1 MPKQIQL
8 SEVQKERM
16 SDASVIPGRVT
27 LNGRE
32 YTVERPVGAGFK
44 GVVWKVVDSFAM
56 PWALKLCVHEDYES
70 RSYMQEV
77 SRAALL
83 RPYPQFAQI
92 NDAGILEIKLGED
105 APLPFVAFLEE
116 WVEGETLKKVIQKRP
131 DQMTPSFLLAYVRQL
146 CEVLAALGA
155 VALRHD
161 DLHADNV
168 MISPP
173 PPGSLSRGWGI
184 KVIDTGSLKP
194 ASQTLHKR
202 KDDHR
207 HFVDHLVTIWNAIQ
221 AQHPG
226 AARDRRFLAAARGLL
241 VFMLESDLTI
251 ALRDPMQIRNR
262 FTEAYTRANFMRQEQ
277 DLALSSPFEFISAE
291 HIANDQ
297 LLVAIFARSCPWL
310 GKVAG
315 PDPCLVT
322 GPRGC
327 GKSTI
332 FRWLSLK
339 AHLHKSFAEISE
351 NRIAGFYLSCSID
364 LQNRLS
370 WIKSQAL
377 AERFRADII
386 HYFNLL
392 AAREIVST
400 LALIAERPDRETS
413 FGFGPSEE
421 AAIHKFVMDSVA
433 PPASARLQGSS
444 RLAQAREAVEREMF
458 ATHAQM
464 LRGLNKSPVTPESFL
479 GDLTQLMAS
488 KIPYFS
494 RKKIAFLLDDFSVQR
509 LPEPVQVILNR
520 VIWERRPSHVFKL
533 SCEKYGAVLTD
544 SFKATADVTR
554 EMKVVDCGREYLALD
569 DVDQSKKGLAFAV
582 ELLDNR
588 LRAAGYKGTANMLI
602 GKSKWP
608 ENSLAMALRAK
619 PPGRHEGHYHGMKAI
634 SQLCSGDVSSLLLVY
649 SRIFES
655 GNVTQSSTDTVS
667 AIVQD
672 RAVTEVSRKL
682 FEAIKPSVPYG
693 SEMYAVVNA
702 FGQLVRNVLQHG
714 QPQHKGK
721 EVVPSQ
727 IPRIEI
733 DQKGGGA
740 VDALTSAQQ
749 EIARELV
756 RRAIFIEME
765 PGLSRHANVT
775 TLRWQ
780 LRRIYLPAFGAALAK
795 NSAVKRKPD
804 WFKYFLTDPDGACAM
819 EWKSWPKTSKAD
831 EEPPPLIREIGRSS
845 GGNDGDRKGH

>member
-1 MPKQIQL
+1 MLKQIQL
-8 SEVQKERM
+8 SEVQKARM
-16 SDASVIPGRVT
+16 SNASVIPGRVS

-44 GVVWKVVDSFAM
+44 GVVWKVVDDFAL
-56 PWALKLCVHEDYES
+56 PWALKLCICEDYES
-70 RSYMQEV
+70 RSYMQEF
-77 SRAALL
+77 SRAAAL
-83 RPYPQFAQI
+83 RSYPQFARI
-92 NDAGILEIKLGED
+92 NDAGIVEITLGDD
-105 APLPFVAFLEE
+105 APTPFVAFLEE
-116 WVEGETLKKVIQKRP
+116 WVEGETLKRFIQKRP
-131 DQMTPSFLLAYVRQL
+131 EQMTPSFLLAYVGHL
-146 CEVLAALGA
+146 CEVLAALA
-155 VALRHD
+155 DAALRHD

-168 MISPP
+168 MICPP
-173 PPGSLSRGWGI
+173 PRGSLSRGWGI
-184 KVIDTGSLKP
+184 KIIDTGSLKP
-194 ASQTLHKR
+194 ASQALHKP

-207 HFVDHLVTIWNAIQ
+207 NFVDHLAAIWNAIQ
-221 AQHPG
+221 ARHPG

-241 VFMLESDLTI
+241 VSMLESDLAI

-262 FTEAYTRANFMRQEQ
+262 FNEAYTRANFMRQEQ

-297 LLVAIFARSCPWL
+297 LLVAIFAKTCPWL

-351 NRIAGFYLSCSID
+351 SRIAGFYLSCSID

-377 AERFRADII
+377 AERFRSDIV

-400 LALIAERPDRETS
+400 LAMIAERPDREAS
-413 FGFGPSEE
+413 FGLGPSEE
-421 AAIHKFVMDSVA
+421 AAIHKFVLDSVA

-464 LRGLNKSPVTPESFL
+464 LRGLNRSPVTPESFL

-488 KIPYFS
+488 KILYFS
-494 RKKIAFLLDDFSVQR
+494 QKRIAFLLDDFSVHR
-509 LPEPVQVILNR
+509 LPEPVQVVLNR

-554 EMKVVDCGREYLALD
+554 EMKEVDCGREYLALD
-569 DVDQSKKGLAFAV
+569 DTDQSRRGLAFAV

-588 LRAAGYKGTANMLI
+588 LRAAGYRGTASTLI
-602 GKSKWP
+602 GNSKWP
-608 ENSLAMALRAK
+608 ENSLAMALKAK
-619 PPGRHEGHYHGMKAI
+619 PPGRHEGHYHGIEAI
-634 SQLCSGDVSSLLLVY
+634 SHLCSGDVSSLLLVF

-655 GNVTQSSTDTVS
+655 ANLTEVSTDMVD
-667 AIVQD
+667 AITQD
-672 RAVTEVSRKL
+672 RAVREISRKL

-702 FGQLVRNVLQHG
+702 FGELVRKVLQHG
-714 QPQHKGK
+714 QLQRKGEK
-721 EVVPSQ
+721 FVPSQ

-733 DQKGGGA
+733 DQNRGGA
-740 VDALTSAQQ
+740 VDGLTSAQQ

-765 PGLSRHANVT
+765 PGLSRHANFT

-780 LRRIYLPAFGAALAK
+780 LRRIYLPTFGAALAK
-795 NSAVKRKPD
+795 NDAVKRAPD

-819 EWKSWPKTSKAD
+819 VWKSWPKHSMED
-831 EEPPPLIREIGRSS
+831 EEPPPLLKEIGRS
-845 GGNDGDRKGH
+845 

>member
-1 MPKQIQL
+1 MPKQIQI
-8 SEVQKERM
+8 SEVQKTRM
-16 SDASVIPGRVT
+16 SDPSVIPEKVS
-27 LNGRE
+27 LNGRD
-32 YTVERPVGAGFK
+32 YTVERPVGSGFK
-44 GVVWKVVDSFAM
+44 SVVWKVVDSFAM
-56 PWALKLCVHEDYES
+56 PWALKLCIHEDYQS

-77 SRAALL
+77 SRAAML
-83 RPYPQFAQI
+83 RSYPEFAQI
-92 NDAGILEIKLGED
+92 NDAGIVEITLKDD
-105 APLPFVAFLEE
+105 APTRFVAFLEE
-116 WVEGETLKKVIQKRP
+116 WVEGETLKKFILKHP
-131 DQMTPSFLLAYVRQL
+131 EQMTPSFLIAYVGHL
-146 CEVLAALGA
+146 CEALAALEA
-155 VALRHD
+155 TALRHD

-168 MISPP
+168 MICPP

-194 ASQTLHKR
+194 ASQTLHKP

-226 AARDRRFLAAARGLL
+226 AARDRRFLSDARGLL
-241 VFMLESDLTI
+241 KSMLESDLII
-251 ALRDPMQIRNR
+251 ALRDPMQTRNR
-262 FTEAYTRANFMRQEQ
+262 FTEAYTRANLMRQEQ
-277 DLALSSPFEFISAE
+277 ELALSSPFEFISAE

-297 LLVAIFARSCPWL
+297 LLVDIFAKTCPWL

-339 AHLHKSFAEISE
+339 AHLHKPFAEISE

-400 LALIAERPDRETS
+400 LALIAERPDRETF

-433 PPASARLQGSS
+433 PTASVRLQGSS

-494 RKKIAFLLDDFSVQR
+494 RKKIAFLLDDFSVHR
-509 LPEPVQVILNR
+509 LPVHVQIVLNR

-533 SCEKYGAVLTD
+533 SCEKYGAALTD

-554 EMKVVDCGREYLALD
+554 EMKEVDCGREYLALD
-569 DVDQSKKGLAFAV
+569 DIDQSKKGLAFAI

-588 LRAAGYKGTANMLI
+588 LRAAGYKGTANTLI
-602 GKSKWP
+602 GESKWK
-608 ENSLAMALRAK
+608 EKSLAMALKAK
-619 PPGRHEGHYHGMKAI
+619 PPGRKEGHYHGMKTI
-634 SQLCSGDVSSLLLVY
+634 SHLCSGDVSSLLLVY

-655 GNVTQSSTDTVS
+655 GNVTRDSVDTVD

-672 RAVTEVSRKL
+672 RAIIEVSRKL

-702 FGQLVRNVLQHG
+702 FGQLVRNVLQRG
-714 QPQHKGK
+714 RPQHKGK
-721 EVVPSQ
+721 QVVPSQ

-733 DQKGGGA
+733 DQIGGGA
-740 VDALTSAQQ
+740 VDTLNPAQQ

-765 PGLSRHANVT
+765 PGLSRHANIT
-775 TLRWQ
+775 TLRWH
-780 LRRIYLPAFGAALAK
+780 LRRIYLPTFGAALAK
-795 NSAVKRKPD
+795 NNAVKQKPD
-804 WFKYFLTDPDGACAM
+804 WFKYFLSDPDGACALV
-819 EWKSWPKTSKAD
+819 WNSWPKHSKAD
-831 EEPPPLIREIGRSS
+831 EEPPPLLREIGKS
-845 GGNDGDRKGH
+845 